1 MFFFFFPSNCH
12 LSFCFSQVHFVFCR
26 GMIRR
31 KRLVMEDYVQDMED
45 GVLDVDAVT
54 KSGEPFGVAFCRL
67 SWWGWEDKYWLRYW
81 ALKPSAEKFW
91 TAFVASKNDWMDVQ
105 PDILSRIIHI
115 PATVGRLGIY
125 LQSCRRKCSAVFM
138 GAARVGQARVC
149 IPSACMDC
157 CSCKLK
163 FFFFFFFFH
172 TFHSACNASSSQVV
186 F

>member
-1 MFFFFFPSNCH
+1 MRRQTSTFFHNGIQNPMKYWVEAMEARM
-12 LSFCFSQVHFVFCR
+12 VH
-26 GMIRR
+26 
-31 KRLVMEDYVQDMED
+31 
-45 GVLDVDAVT
+45 VDAVNGFGNT
-54 KSGEPFGVAFCRL
+54 FGVVSVCETGGFEL
-67 SWWGWEDKYWLRYW
+67 EYWLRYW